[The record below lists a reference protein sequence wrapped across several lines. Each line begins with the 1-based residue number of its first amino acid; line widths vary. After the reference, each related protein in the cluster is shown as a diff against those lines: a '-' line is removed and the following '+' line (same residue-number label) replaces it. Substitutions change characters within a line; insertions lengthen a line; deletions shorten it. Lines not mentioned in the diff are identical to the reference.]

1 MKENKVHQQK
11 HPNPMFSRKNIYL
24 MDGEWEISI
33 DGGAWQKI
41 RVPYCPE
48 SALSGI
54 GHTDFIGR
62 CRYRK
67 KFTVPEEVKGDR
79 IALHFG
85 AVDHR
90 AEVYVNGSL
99 AGSHSGGYTPFS
111 FDVAPLLREGE
122 NLLEVEVTAAVKKNV
137 PTGKQSQKSESFG
150 CFYTR
155 ATGIWQSVYLEGTP
169 AHFMQYVRFVPDVA
183 GCRVRM
189 EVGAVGEEEFSAVV
203 FYEGKEVGRTAGKF
217 VHKGEFTVDL
227 SEKHLWEVGC
237 GRLYDV
243 ELRFGEDTVY
253 TYFGLRDV
261 RFDGYKFLLNGK
273 SVFQRLVLDQ
283 GYYPDGVYTPSS
295 EEVFEQDIRRAV
307 GLGFNGARLHQKLFD
322 PKYLCLCDRMGFMV
336 WGEYASWGMEYYDL
350 DGLGNFIGEWREAVE
365 RDYNHPS
372 IVVWCPLN
380 ETWNDL
386 DDETKPRDVRFV
398 EAVYDITKILDK
410 TRPCVDVSGGFHCSR
425 TDIADFHCYEEFDVL
440 KKRMENAIA
449 GKPDFLNMYREGEG
463 ISYGGEPLHLSEFG
477 GIRLNSG
484 KEEGGN
490 AWGYLTANGEEAFAD
505 NYVKTIELLY
515 GYEQLCGVCYTQLYD
530 IEQEANGF
538 FTYDR
543 QPKFSEKVMERIR
556 AANKMPAAIE
566 KQNK

>member
-1 MKENKVHQQK
+1 
-11 HPNPMFSRKNIYL
+11 MFSRKNIYL

-137 PTGKQSQKSESFG
+137 PTGKQSQKRESFG

-169 AHFMQYVRFVPDVA
+169 AHFMQYVRFVPNVA

-217 VHKGEFTVDL
+217 VHKGEFP
-227 SEKHLWEVGC
+227 SIFPKNIC
-237 GRLYDV
+237 
-243 ELRFGEDTVY
+243 
-253 TYFGLRDV
+253 
-261 RFDGYKFLLNGK
+261 GK
-273 SVFQRLVLDQ
+273 S
-283 GYYPDGVYTPSS
+283 
-295 EEVFEQDIRRAV
+295 AAA
-307 GLGFNGARLHQKLFD
+307 GFTTSNSD
-322 PKYLCLCDRMGFMV
+322 
-336 WGEYASWGMEYYDL
+336 
-350 DGLGNFIGEWREAVE
+350 
-365 RDYNHPS
+365 
-372 IVVWCPLN
+372 
-380 ETWNDL
+380 
-386 DDETKPRDVRFV
+386 
-398 EAVYDITKILDK
+398 
-410 TRPCVDVSGGFHCSR
+410 
-425 TDIADFHCYEEFDVL
+425 
-440 KKRMENAIA
+440 
-449 GKPDFLNMYREGEG
+449 
-463 ISYGGEPLHLSEFG
+463 
-477 GIRLNSG
+477 SG
-484 KEEGGN
+484 K
-490 AWGYLTANGEEAFAD
+490 
-505 NYVKTIELLY
+505 
-515 GYEQLCGVCYTQLYD
+515 
-530 IEQEANGF
+530 
-538 FTYDR
+538 
-543 QPKFSEKVMERIR
+543 IR
-556 AANKMPAAIE
+556 SIPISGSATCVSTGINSC
-566 KQNK
+566 